1 MGCKIH
7 KTFRITEEQEK
18 HMETQC
24 ERYGINASE
33 YIRRLIDADR
43 GKQISVPTQEEFL
56 IKKQMVYEVNRI
68 GNNINQIVKNVNM
81 HYYTEYEKKK
91 LFAFMKK
98 LVELLGEERRET
110 EYEIADGSDAG

>member
-68 GNNINQIVKNVNM
+68 GNNINQIVNNSVFQS
-81 HYYTEYEKKK
+81 HYNIQISESEICIYHNNF
-91 LFAFMKK
+91 FA
-98 LVELLGEERRET
+98 ET
-110 EYEIADGSDAG
+110 